1 MKLNKL
7 IFPYKTSM
15 VKNHTTT
22 LTTHILF
29 PIRDEVVQ
37 NMCEHWGLNQ
47 QIYTVH
53 VII

>member
-1 MKLNKL
+1 MKLD
-7 IFPYKTSM
+7 FPLQNLNGQKSHNYF
-15 VKNHTTT
+15 NDT
-22 LTTHILF
+22 LILF

-37 NMCEHWGLNQ
+37 NMCEHRGLNQ